1 MSRVSQ
7 VTQVSQVSQVRMNDG
22 PVPSR
27 NDVDVVIVSYESAS
41 RLGPC
46 LDSILGQPG
55 LASVLV
61 VDNGSTDHS
70 EEVVAARPG
79 VRWLST
85 GTNLGFGRAANRA
98 VAATSQQYVCIL
110 NPDLEVRPNAIREL
124 AAYLDAHPKVA
135 IAAPMV
141 VNPDGSSYP
150 SARSFPSAL
159 DGIGHAVVGL
169 VSSSNPWTRRYQ
181 RTADPASP
189 DWVSGTAMLLRREAV
204 EAVGC
209 FDERYFMY
217 VEDVDLC
224 WRLREAGWQIAQVP
238 GAEVVHEQ
246 GVSSRRHPYRSV
258 VDHHESAWRFLR
270 RSTTG
275 RSRIG
280 LPVYGLGLGARLV
293 LAVGKLAWTSR
304 RASSPKRVP
313 TES

>member
-1 MSRVSQ
+1 MD
-7 VTQVSQVSQVRMNDG
+7 NG
-22 PVPSR
+22 PGSARADVVDR
-27 NDVDVVIVSYESAS
+27 VDVVVVSYESAS

-46 LDSILGQPG
+46 LDSVIGQPG
-55 LASVLV
+55 VAGVLV
-61 VDNGSTDHS
+61 VDNGSTDRS
-70 EEVVAARPG
+70 QDVVAARPG

-85 GTNLGFGRAANRA
+85 GANLGFGRASNRA
-98 VAATSQQYVCIL
+98 IAATSQPYVCIL
-110 NPDLEVRPNAIREL
+110 NPDLEVRTDAIRQL
-124 AAYLDAHPKVA
+124 AAFLDSHPNVA

-141 VNPDGSSYP
+141 VNPDGSPYP
-150 SARSFPSAL
+150 SARSFPNAV

-169 VSSSNPWTRRYQ
+169 VSSNNPWTRRYQ
-181 RTADPASP
+181 GTAGPSAGPSADPTMP
-189 DWVSGTAMLLRREAV
+189 DWVSGTAMLLRRSAV

-258 VDHHESAWRFLR
+258 VDHHESVWRFLR

-275 RSRIG
+275 AGRIG
-280 LPVYGLGLGARLV
+280 LPAYAFGLFARLV

-304 RASSPKRVP
+304 RARSLTKAD
-313 TES
+313 